1 MSSLTFLEAV
11 AQACLSHYDDM
22 SQYCFLFPNKR
33 STSFFLKSMAENL
46 GDRVLL
52 APDVM
57 DVAEFM
63 STISGRRPAT
73 RLDSL
78 FRLYNIYV
86 DLISAKPSAT
96 EALAADFDHFAPWG
110 EILVNDFSE
119 IDQFDVSAA
128 DLFRNVKDF
137 REIEANYLTEEQ
149 KEVIERYFGYYPQV
163 DDVEAFWRHTRQGE
177 ESEVKRRFIELWELL
192 PALYTGLKQDLEK
205 DSLSLQGTIF
215 REARERVEKE
225 GFDALPWKHIV
236 VVGFN
241 MLSTTEA
248 RIFDLL
254 KGMTDEQGMS
264 VADFFWDAT
273 GPILSAESNVS
284 NPATISLQRNMQH
297 FPMPEWGREF
307 VEQSNVSE
315 MPKSMTIAASPS
327 NVAQTKI
334 AALTIREW
342 MDKVD
347 RQVIDAANVAVVVPD
362 ESLLMPLL
370 YSLPDELESVNLTMG
385 YSMRYTSIASFI
397 YHLRRLHSR
406 RRKLKGGTF
415 GYYFDDFSVL
425 ITHPLVQSVI
435 GSDAANMINSDIA
448 ERHLRFVSVED
459 VRMPEDG
466 KGVKDPEAIKKRNE
480 QLDTLFRPLPE
491 KASFDD
497 VVDYINRVLTLIYD
511 SLGMSNAALA
521 VVNANIE
528 QLQIERYRMALNRL
542 SQCVHQYKVNI
553 LPDNVFYMID
563 RLIAGE
569 KINFEGEPL
578 KGLQIMGLLETRAL
592 DFKHLI
598 ILSMNDKVMPRA
610 SSRRTFIPETL
621 RRGYGLPLSSR
632 AEELYAYYFY
642 RLISRA
648 EDVTLIYDARVGD
661 GMRSGGKSRFLL
673 QLDLLYAQ
681 GYAMHRNYVFNTS
694 HRASNSDEVVKNVN
708 VMKRLEQFKKKGSG
722 ANLSASALMDYCACP
737 VKFYYKDVV
746 KLSDETPV
754 SSDIDA
760 ITQGNIVHR
769 TILNLYIPEGKQN
782 KYLKSSERVVLEKE
796 DFESILN
803 DPNRISDEVRQSV
816 NIEHFHLKGED
827 VDRPLTGKTQMVADR
842 LALHVRDVVRYDMEN
857 SPVELVGCE
866 IKGIT
871 RWKVDLPEDETR
883 YVDEVNIRYALDRVD
898 IIDGVLRVVD
908 YKTGSANVNAEN
920 GLVDV
925 FNGSNDSKYLLQL
938 LVYAHLL
945 EGLMHEKGE
954 SIAGRNIAMKLYDV
968 HKIATDGPNTPT
980 IGKMVINGFRE
991 ESVVVNTEEE
1001 SGDPDSVPL
1010 YEGFR
1015 QQLNQI
1021 INEIFNPDIPFTARP
1036 DAENACRY
1044 CHLSYLCGRE

>member
-1 MSSLTFLEAV
+1 MASLTFLEAV

-78 FRLYNIYV
+78 FRLYKIYA
-86 DLISAKPSAT
+86 DLISADSSAGKSLT
-96 EALAADFDHFAPWG
+96 ADFDHFAPWG
-110 EILVNDFSE
+110 EILVHDFSE

-128 DLFRNVKDF
+128 DLFRNVRDF
-137 REIEANYLTEEQ
+137 RDIEANYLTDEQ

-163 DDVEAFWRHTRQGE
+163 NDVKSFWLHTRQGE

-192 PALYTGLKQDLEK
+192 PELYTGLKEDLEK
-205 DSLSLQGTIF
+205 DSLALQGTIF
-215 REARERVEKE
+215 REAQERIEAE
-225 GFDALPWKHIV
+225 GMTALPWKHVV

-248 RIFDLL
+248 RIFELL
-254 KGMTDEQGMS
+254 KGMTDEEGMPM
-264 VADFFWDAT
+264 ADFFWDAT
-273 GPILSAESNVS
+273 GPILSPNSEVS
-284 NPATISLQRNMQH
+284 NPATISLQRNIRH
-297 FPMPEWGREF
+297 FPMPKWGREF
-307 VEQSNVSE
+307 IEQSGVSE
-315 MPKSMTIAASPS
+315 MPESMTIAASPS

-347 RQVIDAANVAVVVPD
+347 HQVINAANVAVVVPD

-370 YSLPDELESVNLTMG
+370 YSLPEELESVNLTMG
-385 YSMRYTSIASFI
+385 YSMRYTSVASFI
-397 YHLRRLHSR
+397 YHLRRLHAR
-406 RRKLKGGTF
+406 RRKLKGGRL
-415 GYYFDDFSVL
+415 GYYFDDLSVL

-435 GSDAANMINSDIA
+435 GSDAANRINSNIA
-448 ERHLRFVSVED
+448 ERHLRFVTNDEI
-459 VRMPEDG
+459 REY
-466 KGVKDPEAIKKRNE
+466 NE
-480 QLDTLFRPLPE
+480 QFSTLFRPLPE
-491 KASFDD
+491 IASVDE
-497 VVDYINRVLTLIYD
+497 VADYIDDALTLIYD
-511 SLGMSNAALA
+511 SLGRSNADLA

-528 QLQIERYRMALNRL
+528 RLQIERYRMALNRL
-542 SQCVHQYKVNI
+542 RQCVHQYQVPI
-553 LPDNVFYMID
+553 HPDNVFYMID
-563 RLIAGE
+563 RLLAGE

-673 QLDLLYAQ
+673 QLDLLYAR
-681 GYAMHRNYVFNTS
+681 GHSLHKNYVFNTS
-694 HRASNSDEVVKNVN
+694 HRTLNSDDVVKNEN
-708 VMKRLEQFKKKGSG
+708 VMKRLERFKEKGSG
-722 ANLSASALMDYCACP
+722 ANLSASALMDYCSCP
-737 VKFYYKDVV
+737 MKFYYKDVV
-746 KLSDETPV
+746 GLSDETPV
-754 SSDIDA
+754 SSEIDS

-769 TILNLYIPEGKQN
+769 TMLNLYIPEEKRN
-782 KYLKSSERVVLEKE
+782 KYLKSTERVVLEKR
-796 DFESILN
+796 DFESMLN
-803 DPNRISDEVRQSV
+803 DPRMISDELRRSV
-816 NIEHFHLKGED
+816 NIEHFRLSGED
-827 VDRPLTGKTQMVADR
+827 IDRPLSGKTKMVADR
-842 LALHVRDVVRYDMEN
+842 LCRQVQEVVRYDMAH

-871 RWKVDLPEDETR
+871 RWKVEVPEGEES
-883 YVDEVNIRYALDRVD
+883 YVDEVNLRYALDRVD
-898 IIDGVLRVVD
+898 IVDGVIRVVD
-908 YKTGSANVNAEN
+908 YKTGNADVEAGR

-925 FNGSNDSKYLLQL
+925 FNGSGKSKYLLQL
-938 LVYAHLL
+938 LIYAHLL
-945 EGLMHEKGE
+945 EGLMQKNGE
-954 SIAGRNIAMKLYDV
+954 SVVDRDISMKIYDV
-968 HKIATDGPNTPT
+968 HTIAADGPITPT
-980 IGKMVINGFRE
+980 IGNKKITGFRE
-991 ESVVVNTEEE
+991 KSVAVNTKDE
-1001 SGDPDSVPL
+1001 SGDPGSESL
-1010 YEGFR
+1010 YDGFR
-1015 QQLNQI
+1015 QRLNMI
-1021 INEIFNPDIPFTARP
+1021 INEIFNPDIPFKARP
-1036 DAENACRY
+1036 DEENACRY
-1044 CHLSYLCGRE
+1044 CHLSDLCGRE

>member
-1 MSSLTFLEAV
+1 MASLTFLEAV

-78 FRLYNIYV
+78 FRLYKIYA
-86 DLISAKPSAT
+86 DLISTDSSAGKSLT
-96 EALAADFDHFAPWG
+96 ADFDHFAPWG
-110 EILVNDFSE
+110 EILVHDFSE
-119 IDQFDVSAA
+119 IDQFNVSAA
-128 DLFRNVKDF
+128 DLFRNVRDF
-137 REIEANYLTEEQ
+137 RDIEANYLTDEQ

-163 DDVEAFWRHTRQGE
+163 DDVKSFWRHTRQGE

-192 PALYTGLKQDLEK
+192 PELYTGLKEDLEK
-205 DSLSLQGTIF
+205 DSLALQGTIF
-215 REARERVEKE
+215 REAQERIEAE
-225 GFDALPWKHIV
+225 GITALPWKHVV

-248 RIFDLL
+248 RIFELL
-254 KGMTDEQGMS
+254 KGMTDEEGMPM
-264 VADFFWDAT
+264 AEFFWDAT
-273 GPILSAESNVS
+273 GPILSPDSEVS
-284 NPATISLQRNMQH
+284 NPATISLQRNIGH

-307 VEQSNVSE
+307 IEQSGVSE
-315 MPKSMTIAASPS
+315 MPESMTIAASPS

-347 RQVIDAANVAVVVPD
+347 HQVIDAANVAVVVPD

-370 YSLPDELESVNLTMG
+370 YSLPEELESVNLTMG
-385 YSMRYTSIASFI
+385 YSMRYTSVASFI
-397 YHLRRLHSR
+397 YHLRRLHAR
-406 RRKLKGGTF
+406 RRKLKGGRF
-415 GYYFDDFSVL
+415 GYYFDDLSVL

-435 GSDAANMINSDIA
+435 GSDAANRINSNIA
-448 ERHLRFVSVED
+448 ERHLRFVTNDEIRGYD
-459 VRMPEDG
+459 
-466 KGVKDPEAIKKRNE
+466 E
-480 QLDTLFRPLPE
+480 QLSTLFGPLPE
-491 KASFDD
+491 MAS
-497 VVDYINRVLTLIYD
+497 VDEVAGYIDNALTLIYD
-511 SLGMSNAALA
+511 SLGRSNADLA

-528 QLQIERYRMALNRL
+528 RLQIERYRMALNRL
-542 SQCVHQYKVNI
+542 RQCVHQYQVPI
-553 LPDNVFYMID
+553 HPDNVFYMID
-563 RLIAGE
+563 RLLAGE

-673 QLDLLYAQ
+673 QLDLLYAR
-681 GYAMHRNYVFNTS
+681 GHSLHKNYVFNTS
-694 HRASNSDEVVKNVN
+694 HRNLNSDDVVKNEN
-708 VMKRLEQFKKKGSG
+708 VMKCLERFKEKGSG

-737 VKFYYKDVV
+737 MKFYYKDVV
-746 KLSDETPV
+746 GLSDETPV
-754 SSDIDA
+754 SSEIDS

-769 TILNLYIPEGKQN
+769 TMLNLYIPEEKRN
-782 KYLKSSERVVLEKE
+782 KYLKSTERVVLTES
-796 DFESILN
+796 DFESMLN
-803 DPNRISDEVRQSV
+803 DPRMISDELRRSV
-816 NIEHFHLKGED
+816 NIEHFRLSGVD
-827 VDRPLTGKTQMVADR
+827 IDRPLSGKTKMVADR
-842 LALHVRDVVRYDMEN
+842 LCRQVQEVVRYDMAH

-871 RWKVDLPEDETR
+871 RWKVEVPEGEES
-883 YVDEVNIRYALDRVD
+883 YVDEVNLRYALDRVD
-898 IIDGVLRVVD
+898 IVDGVIRVVD
-908 YKTGSANVNAEN
+908 YKTGNADVEAGR

-925 FNGSNDSKYLLQL
+925 FNGSGKSKYLLQL
-938 LVYAHLL
+938 LIYAHLL
-945 EGLMHEKGE
+945 EGLMQKNGE
-954 SIAGRNIAMKLYDV
+954 SVVDRDISMKIYDV
-968 HKIATDGPNTPT
+968 HTIAADGPITPT
-980 IGKMVINGFRE
+980 IGNKKITGFRE
-991 ESVVVNTEEE
+991 KSVAVNTKDE
-1001 SGDPDSVPL
+1001 SGDPGSESL
-1010 YEGFR
+1010 YDGFR
-1015 QQLNQI
+1015 QRLNMI
-1021 INEIFNPDIPFTARP
+1021 INEIFNPDIPFKARP
-1036 DAENACRY
+1036 DEENACRY
-1044 CHLSYLCGRE
+1044 CHLSDLCGRE

>member
-1 MSSLTFLEAV
+1 MASLTFLEAV

-78 FRLYNIYV
+78 FRLYKIYA
-86 DLISAKPSAT
+86 DLISADSSAGKSLT
-96 EALAADFDHFAPWG
+96 ADFDHFAPWG
-110 EILVNDFSE
+110 EILVHDFSE

-128 DLFRNVKDF
+128 DLFRNVRDF
-137 REIEANYLTEEQ
+137 RDIEANYLTDEQ

-163 DDVEAFWRHTRQGE
+163 DDVKSFWRHTRQGE

-192 PALYTGLKQDLEK
+192 PELYTGLKKDLEK
-205 DSLSLQGTIF
+205 DSLALQGTIF
-215 REARERVEKE
+215 REAQERIEAE
-225 GFDALPWKHIV
+225 GMTALPWKHVV

-248 RIFDLL
+248 RIFELL
-254 KGMTDEQGMS
+254 KGMTDEEGMPM
-264 VADFFWDAT
+264 ADFFWDAT
-273 GPILSAESNVS
+273 GPILSPNSEVS
-284 NPATISLQRNMQH
+284 NPATISLQRNMVH

-307 VEQSNVSE
+307 IEQSGVSK

-347 RQVIDAANVAVVVPD
+347 HQVIDAANVAVVVPD

-370 YSLPDELESVNLTMG
+370 YSLPEELESVNLTMG
-385 YSMRYTSIASFI
+385 YSMRYTSVASFI
-397 YHLRRLHSR
+397 YHLRRLHAR
-406 RRKLKGGTF
+406 RRKLKGGRF
-415 GYYFDDFSVL
+415 GYYFDDLSVL

-435 GSDAANMINSDIA
+435 GSDAANWINSNIA
-448 ERHLRFVSVED
+448 ERHLRFVTNDEIREYND
-459 VRMPEDG
+459 
-466 KGVKDPEAIKKRNE
+466 
-480 QLDTLFRPLPE
+480 QFTTLFRPLPE
-491 KASFDD
+491 MASVDEVAGYIDD
-497 VVDYINRVLTLIYD
+497 ALTLIYD
-511 SLGMSNAALA
+511 SLGRSNADLA

-528 QLQIERYRMALNRL
+528 RLQIERYRMALNRL
-542 SQCVHQYKVNI
+542 RQCVHQYQVPI
-553 LPDNVFYMID
+553 HPDNVFYMID
-563 RLIAGE
+563 RLLAGE

-673 QLDLLYAQ
+673 QLDLLYAR
-681 GYAMHRNYVFNTS
+681 GHSLHKNYVFNTS
-694 HRASNSDEVVKNVN
+694 HRTLNSDDVVKNEN
-708 VMKRLEQFKKKGSG
+708 VMKRLERFKEKGSG
-722 ANLSASALMDYCACP
+722 ANLSASALMDYCSCP
-737 VKFYYKDVV
+737 MKFYYKDVV
-746 KLSDETPV
+746 GLSDETPV
-754 SSDIDA
+754 SSEIDS

-769 TILNLYIPEGKQN
+769 TMLNLYIPEEKRN
-782 KYLKSSERVVLEKE
+782 KYLKSTERVVLEKR
-796 DFESILN
+796 DFESMLN
-803 DPNRISDEVRQSV
+803 DPNMISDELRRSV
-816 NIEHFHLKGED
+816 NIEHFRLSGKD
-827 VDRPLTGKTQMVADR
+827 INRPLSGKTKMVADR
-842 LALHVRDVVRYDMEN
+842 LCRQVQEVVRYDMAH

-871 RWKVDLPEDETR
+871 RWKVEVPNGEKS
-883 YVDEVNIRYALDRVD
+883 YVDEVNLRYALDRVD
-898 IIDGVLRVVD
+898 IVDGVIRVVD
-908 YKTGSANVNAEN
+908 YKTGNADVEAGR

-925 FNGSNDSKYLLQL
+925 FNGSGKSKYLLQL
-938 LVYAHLL
+938 LIYAHLL
-945 EGLMHEKGE
+945 EGLMQKNGE
-954 SIAGRNIAMKLYDV
+954 SVVDRDISMKIYDV
-968 HKIATDGPNTPT
+968 HTIAADGPITPT
-980 IGKMVINGFRE
+980 IGNKKITGFRE
-991 ESVVVNTEEE
+991 KSVAVNTKDE
-1001 SGDPDSVPL
+1001 SGDPGSESL
-1010 YEGFR
+1010 YDGFR
-1015 QQLNQI
+1015 QRLNMI
-1021 INEIFNPDIPFTARP
+1021 INEIFNPDIPFKARP
-1036 DAENACRY
+1036 DEENACRY
-1044 CHLSYLCGRE
+1044 CHLRDLCGRE

>member
-1 MSSLTFLEAV
+1 MASLTFLEAV

-78 FRLYNIYV
+78 FRLYKIYA
-86 DLISAKPSAT
+86 DLISADSSAGKSLT
-96 EALAADFDHFAPWG
+96 ADFDHFAPWG
-110 EILVNDFSE
+110 EILVHDFSE
-119 IDQFDVSAA
+119 IDQFNVSAA
-128 DLFRNVKDF
+128 DLFSNVRDF
-137 REIEANYLTEEQ
+137 RDIEANYLNDEQ

-163 DDVEAFWRHTRQGE
+163 DDVKSFWRHTRQGE

-192 PALYTGLKQDLEK
+192 PELYTGLKKDLEK
-205 DSLSLQGTIF
+205 DSLALQGTIF
-215 REARERVEKE
+215 REAQERIEAE
-225 GFDALPWKHIV
+225 GMTALPWKHVV

-254 KGMTDEQGMS
+254 KGMTDEEGMPM
-264 VADFFWDAT
+264 ADFFWDAT
-273 GPILSAESNVS
+273 GPILSPDSEVS
-284 NPATISLQRNMQH
+284 NPATISLQRNIGH
-297 FPMPEWGREF
+297 FPMPKWGREF
-307 VEQSNVSE
+307 IEQSGVSK
-315 MPKSMTIAASPS
+315 MPESMTIAASPS

-347 RQVIDAANVAVVVPD
+347 HQVIDAANVAVVVPD

-370 YSLPDELESVNLTMG
+370 YSLPEELESVNLTMG
-385 YSMRYTSIASFI
+385 YSMRYTSVASFI
-397 YHLRRLHSR
+397 YHLRRLHAR
-406 RRKLKGGTF
+406 RRKLKGGRF
-415 GYYFDDFSVL
+415 GYYFDDLSVL

-435 GSDAANMINSDIA
+435 GSDAANRINSNIA
-448 ERHLRFVSVED
+448 ERHLRFVTNDEI
-459 VRMPEDG
+459 REY
-466 KGVKDPEAIKKRNE
+466 NE
-480 QLDTLFRPLPE
+480 QFSTLFRPLPE
-491 KASFDD
+491 MASVDE
-497 VVDYINRVLTLIYD
+497 VVDYIDDALTLIYD
-511 SLGMSNAALA
+511 SLGRSNADLA

-528 QLQIERYRMALNRL
+528 RLQIERYRMALNRL
-542 SQCVHQYKVNI
+542 RQCVHQYQVPI
-553 LPDNVFYMID
+553 HPDNVFYMID
-563 RLIAGE
+563 RLLAGE

-673 QLDLLYAQ
+673 QLDLLYAR
-681 GYAMHRNYVFNTS
+681 GISLHKNYVFNTS
-694 HRASNSDEVVKNVN
+694 HRTLNSDDVVKNEN
-708 VMKRLEQFKKKGSG
+708 VMKRLERFKEKGSG

-737 VKFYYKDVV
+737 MKFYYKDVV
-746 KLSDETPV
+746 GLSDETPV
-754 SSDIDA
+754 SSEIDS

-769 TILNLYIPEGKQN
+769 TMLNLYIPEEKRN
-782 KYLKSSERVVLEKE
+782 KYLKSTERVVLEKR
-796 DFESILN
+796 DFESMLN
-803 DPNRISDEVRQSV
+803 DPRMISDELRRSV
-816 NIEHFHLKGED
+816 NIEHFRLSGKD
-827 VDRPLTGKTQMVADR
+827 INRPLSGKTKMVADR
-842 LALHVRDVVRYDMEN
+842 LCRQVQEVVRYDMAH
-857 SPVELVGCE
+857 SPVVLVGCE

-871 RWKVDLPEDETR
+871 RWKVEVPEGEES
-883 YVDEVNIRYALDRVD
+883 YVDDVNLRYALDRVD
-898 IIDGVLRVVD
+898 IVDGVIRVVD
-908 YKTGSANVNAEN
+908 YKTGNADVEAGR

-925 FNGSNDSKYLLQL
+925 FNGSGKSKYLLQL
-938 LVYAHLL
+938 LIYAHLL
-945 EGLMHEKGE
+945 EGLMQKNGE
-954 SIAGRNIAMKLYDV
+954 SVVDRDISMKIYDV
-968 HKIATDGPNTPT
+968 HTIAADGPITPT
-980 IGKMVINGFRE
+980 IGNKKITGFRE
-991 ESVVVNTEEE
+991 KSVAVNTKDE
-1001 SGDPDSVPL
+1001 SGDPGSESL
-1010 YEGFR
+1010 YDGFR
-1015 QQLNQI
+1015 QRLNMI
-1021 INEIFNPDIPFTARP
+1021 INEIFNPDIPFKARP
-1036 DAENACRY
+1036 DEENACRY
-1044 CHLSYLCGRE
+1044 CHLSDLCGRE

>member
-1 MSSLTFLEAV
+1 MASLTFLEAV

-78 FRLYNIYV
+78 FRLYKIYA
-86 DLISAKPSAT
+86 DLISTDSSAGKSLT
-96 EALAADFDHFAPWG
+96 ADFDHFAPWG
-110 EILVNDFSE
+110 EILVHDFSE

-128 DLFRNVKDF
+128 DLFRNVRDF
-137 REIEANYLTEEQ
+137 RDIEANYLTDEQ

-163 DDVEAFWRHTRQGE
+163 DDVKSFWRHTRQGE

-192 PALYTGLKQDLEK
+192 PELYTGLKEDLEK
-205 DSLSLQGTIF
+205 DSLALQGTIF
-215 REARERVEKE
+215 REAQERIEAE
-225 GFDALPWKHIV
+225 GMTALPWKHVV

-248 RIFDLL
+248 RIFELL
-254 KGMTDEQGMS
+254 KGMTDEEGMPM
-264 VADFFWDAT
+264 ADFFWDAT
-273 GPILSAESNVS
+273 GPILSPDSEVS
-284 NPATISLQRNMQH
+284 NPATISLQRNIRH

-307 VEQSNVSE
+307 IEQSGVSE
-315 MPKSMTIAASPS
+315 MPESMTIAASPS

-347 RQVIDAANVAVVVPD
+347 HQVIDAANVAVVVPD

-370 YSLPDELESVNLTMG
+370 YSLPEELESVNLTMG
-385 YSMRYTSIASFI
+385 YSMRYTSVASFI
-397 YHLRRLHSR
+397 YHLRRLHAR
-406 RRKLKGGTF
+406 RRKLKGGRF
-415 GYYFDDFSVL
+415 GYYFDDLSVL

-435 GSDAANMINSDIA
+435 GSDAANRINSNIA
-448 ERHLRFVSVED
+448 ERHLRFVTNDEI
-459 VRMPEDG
+459 REY
-466 KGVKDPEAIKKRNE
+466 NE
-480 QLDTLFRPLPE
+480 QLSTLFGPLPE
-491 KASFDD
+491 MAS
-497 VVDYINRVLTLIYD
+497 VDEVAGYIDNALTLIYD
-511 SLGMSNAALA
+511 SLGRSNADLA

-528 QLQIERYRMALNRL
+528 RLQIERYRMALNRL
-542 SQCVHQYKVNI
+542 RQCVHQYQVPI
-553 LPDNVFYMID
+553 HPDNVFYMID
-563 RLIAGE
+563 RLLAGE

-673 QLDLLYAQ
+673 QLDLLYAR
-681 GYAMHRNYVFNTS
+681 GHSLHKNYVFNTS
-694 HRASNSDEVVKNVN
+694 HRNLNSDDVVKNEN
-708 VMKRLEQFKKKGSG
+708 VMKRLERFKEKGSG
-722 ANLSASALMDYCACP
+722 ANLSASALMDYCSCP
-737 VKFYYKDVV
+737 MKFYYKDVV
-746 KLSDETPV
+746 GLSDETPV
-754 SSDIDA
+754 SSEIDS

-769 TILNLYIPEGKQN
+769 TMLNLYIPEEKRN
-782 KYLKSSERVVLEKE
+782 KYLKSTERVVLKE
-796 DFESILN
+796 SDFESMLN
-803 DPNRISDEVRQSV
+803 DPNMISDELRRSV
-816 NIEHFHLKGED
+816 NIEHFRLSGKD
-827 VDRPLTGKTQMVADR
+827 INRPLSGKTKMVADR
-842 LALHVRDVVRYDMEN
+842 LCRQVQEVVRYDMAH

-871 RWKVDLPEDETR
+871 RWKVEVPEGEES
-883 YVDEVNIRYALDRVD
+883 YVDEVNLRYALDRVD
-898 IIDGVLRVVD
+898 IVDGVIRVVD
-908 YKTGSANVNAEN
+908 YKTGNADVEAGR

-925 FNGSNDSKYLLQL
+925 FNGSGKSKYLLQL
-938 LVYAHLL
+938 LIYAHLL
-945 EGLMHEKGE
+945 EGLMQKNGE
-954 SIAGRNIAMKLYDV
+954 SVVDRDISMKIYDV
-968 HKIATDGPNTPT
+968 HTIAADGPITPT
-980 IGKMVINGFRE
+980 IGNKKITGFRE
-991 ESVVVNTEEE
+991 KSVAVNTKDE
-1001 SGDPDSVPL
+1001 SGDPGSESL
-1010 YEGFR
+1010 YDGFR
-1015 QQLNQI
+1015 QRLNMI
-1021 INEIFNPDIPFTARP
+1021 INEIFNPDIPFKARP
-1036 DAENACRY
+1036 DEENACRY
-1044 CHLSYLCGRE
+1044 CHLSDLCGRE

>member
-1 MSSLTFLEAV
+1 MASLTFLEAV

-78 FRLYNIYV
+78 FRLYKIYA
-86 DLISAKPSAT
+86 DLISTDSSAGKSLT
-96 EALAADFDHFAPWG
+96 ADFDHFAPWG
-110 EILVNDFSE
+110 EILVHDFSE

-128 DLFRNVKDF
+128 DLFRNVRDF
-137 REIEANYLTEEQ
+137 RDIEANYLTDEQ

-163 DDVEAFWRHTRQGE
+163 DDVKSFWRHTRQGE

-192 PALYTGLKQDLEK
+192 PELYTGLKKDLEK
-205 DSLSLQGTIF
+205 DSLALQGTIF
-215 REARERVEKE
+215 REAQERIEAE
-225 GFDALPWKHIV
+225 GITALPWKHVV

-254 KGMTDEQGMS
+254 KGMTDEEGMPM
-264 VADFFWDAT
+264 ADFFWDAT
-273 GPILSAESNVS
+273 GPILSPNSEVS
-284 NPATISLQRNMQH
+284 NPATISLQRNIRH
-297 FPMPEWGREF
+297 FPMPKWGREF
-307 VEQSNVSE
+307 IEQSGVSE
-315 MPKSMTIAASPS
+315 MPESMTIAASPS

-347 RQVIDAANVAVVVPD
+347 HQVIDAANVAVVVPD

-370 YSLPDELESVNLTMG
+370 YSLPEELESVNLTMG
-385 YSMRYTSIASFI
+385 YSMRYTSVASFI
-397 YHLRRLHSR
+397 YHLRRLHAR
-406 RRKLKGGTF
+406 RRKLKGGRL
-415 GYYFDDFSVL
+415 GYYFDDLSVL

-435 GSDAANMINSDIA
+435 GSDAANRINSNIA
-448 ERHLRFVSVED
+448 ERHLRFVTNDEI
-459 VRMPEDG
+459 REY
-466 KGVKDPEAIKKRNE
+466 NE
-480 QLDTLFRPLPE
+480 QFSTLFRPLPE
-491 KASFDD
+491 MASVDEVVGYIDD
-497 VVDYINRVLTLIYD
+497 ALTLIYD
-511 SLGMSNAALA
+511 SLGRSNADLA

-528 QLQIERYRMALNRL
+528 RLQIERYRMALNRL
-542 SQCVHQYKVNI
+542 RQCVHQYQVPI
-553 LPDNVFYMID
+553 HPDNVFYMID
-563 RLIAGE
+563 RLLAGE

-673 QLDLLYAQ
+673 QLDLLYAR
-681 GYAMHRNYVFNTS
+681 GHSLHKNYVFNTS
-694 HRASNSDEVVKNVN
+694 HRTLNSDDVVKNEN
-708 VMKRLEQFKKKGSG
+708 VMKRLERFKEKGSG

-737 VKFYYKDVV
+737 MKFYYKDVV
-746 KLSDETPV
+746 GLSDETPV
-754 SSDIDA
+754 SSEIDS

-769 TILNLYIPEGKQN
+769 TMLNLYIPEEKRN
-782 KYLKSSERVVLEKE
+782 KYLKSTERVVLEE
-796 DFESILN
+796 RDFKRMLN
-803 DPNRISDEVRQSV
+803 DPNMISDELRRSV
-816 NIEHFHLKGED
+816 NIEHFRLSGKD
-827 VDRPLTGKTQMVADR
+827 INRPLSGKTKMVADR
-842 LALHVRDVVRYDMEN
+842 LCRQVQEVVRYDMAH
-857 SPVELVGCE
+857 SPVVLVGCE

-871 RWKVDLPEDETR
+871 RWKVEVPEGEES
-883 YVDEVNIRYALDRVD
+883 YVDEVNLRYALDRVD
-898 IIDGVLRVVD
+898 IVDGVIRVVD
-908 YKTGSANVNAEN
+908 YKTGNADVEAGR

-925 FNGSNDSKYLLQL
+925 FNGSGKSKYLLQL
-938 LVYAHLL
+938 LIYAHLL
-945 EGLMHEKGE
+945 EGLMQKNGE
-954 SIAGRNIAMKLYDV
+954 SVVDRDISMKIYDV
-968 HKIATDGPNTPT
+968 HTIAADGPITPT
-980 IGKMVINGFRE
+980 IGNKKITGFRE
-991 ESVVVNTEEE
+991 KSVAVNTKDE
-1001 SGDPDSVPL
+1001 SGDPGSESL
-1010 YEGFR
+1010 YDGFR
-1015 QQLNQI
+1015 QRLNMI

-1036 DAENACRY
+1036 DEENACRY
-1044 CHLSYLCGRE
+1044 CHLSDLCGRE

>member
-1 MSSLTFLEAV
+1 MASLTFLEAV

-78 FRLYNIYV
+78 FRLYKIYA
-86 DLISAKPSAT
+86 DLISADSSAGKSLT
-96 EALAADFDHFAPWG
+96 ADFDHFAPWG
-110 EILVNDFSE
+110 EILVHDFSE

-128 DLFRNVKDF
+128 DLFSNVRDF
-137 REIEANYLTEEQ
+137 RDIEANYLTDEQ

-163 DDVEAFWRHTRQGE
+163 DDVKSFWRHTRQGE

-192 PALYTGLKQDLEK
+192 PELYTGLKKDLEK
-205 DSLSLQGTIF
+205 DSLALQGTIF
-215 REARERVEKE
+215 REAQERIEAE
-225 GFDALPWKHIV
+225 GMTALPWKHVV

-248 RIFDLL
+248 RIFELL
-254 KGMTDEQGMS
+254 KGMTDEEGMPM
-264 VADFFWDAT
+264 ADFFWDAT
-273 GPILSAESNVS
+273 GPILSPDSEVS
-284 NPATISLQRNMQH
+284 NPATISLQRNIRH
-297 FPMPEWGREF
+297 FPMPKWGREF
-307 VEQSNVSE
+307 IEQSGVSE
-315 MPKSMTIAASPS
+315 MPELMTIAASPS

-347 RQVIDAANVAVVVPD
+347 HQVIDAANVAVVVPD

-370 YSLPDELESVNLTMG
+370 YSLPEELESVNLTMG
-385 YSMRYTSIASFI
+385 YSMRYTSVASFI
-397 YHLRRLHSR
+397 YHLRRLHAR
-406 RRKLKGGTF
+406 RRKLKGGRL
-415 GYYFDDFSVL
+415 GYYFDDLSVL

-435 GSDAANMINSDIA
+435 GSDAANRINSNIA
-448 ERHLRFVSVED
+448 ERHLRFVTNDEILEYD
-459 VRMPEDG
+459 
-466 KGVKDPEAIKKRNE
+466 E
-480 QLDTLFRPLPE
+480 QLTTLFGPLPE
-491 KASFDD
+491 MASVDE
-497 VVDYINRVLTLIYD
+497 VADYIDNALTLIYD
-511 SLGMSNAALA
+511 SLGRSNAGLA

-528 QLQIERYRMALNRL
+528 RLQIERYRMALNRL
-542 SQCVHQYKVNI
+542 RQCVHQYQVPI
-553 LPDNVFYMID
+553 HPDNVFYMID
-563 RLIAGE
+563 RLLAGE

-673 QLDLLYAQ
+673 QLDLLYAR
-681 GYAMHRNYVFNTS
+681 GISLHKNYVFNTS
-694 HRASNSDEVVKNVN
+694 HRNLNSDDVVKNEN
-708 VMKRLEQFKKKGSG
+708 VMKRLERFKEKGSG
-722 ANLSASALMDYCACP
+722 ANLSASALMDYCSCP
-737 VKFYYKDVV
+737 MKFYYKDVV
-746 KLSDETPV
+746 GLSDETPV
-754 SSDIDA
+754 SSEIDS

-769 TILNLYIPEGKQN
+769 TMLNLYIPEEKRN
-782 KYLKSSERVVLEKE
+782 KYLKSTERVVLEKR
-796 DFESILN
+796 DFESMLN
-803 DPNRISDEVRQSV
+803 DPRVISDELRRSV
-816 NIEHFHLKGED
+816 NIEHFRLSGKD
-827 VDRPLTGKTQMVADR
+827 INRPLSGKTKMVADR
-842 LALHVRDVVRYDMEN
+842 LCRQVQEVVRYDMVH

-871 RWKVDLPEDETR
+871 RWKVEVPEGEES
-883 YVDEVNIRYALDRVD
+883 YVDEVNLRYALDRVD
-898 IIDGVLRVVD
+898 IVDGVIRVVD
-908 YKTGSANVNAEN
+908 YKTGNADVEAGR

-925 FNGSNDSKYLLQL
+925 FNGSGKSKYLLQL
-938 LVYAHLL
+938 LIYAHLL
-945 EGLMHEKGE
+945 EGLMQKNGE
-954 SIAGRNIAMKLYDV
+954 SVVDRDISMKIYDV
-968 HKIATDGPNTPT
+968 HTIAADGPITPT
-980 IGKMVINGFRE
+980 IGNKKITGFRE
-991 ESVVVNTEEE
+991 KSVAVNTKDE
-1001 SGDPDSVPL
+1001 SGDPGSESL
-1010 YEGFR
+1010 YDGFR
-1015 QQLNQI
+1015 QRLNMI
-1021 INEIFNPDIPFTARP
+1021 INEIFNPDIPFKARP
-1036 DAENACRY
+1036 DEENACRY
-1044 CHLSYLCGRE
+1044 CHLSDLCGRE

>member
-1 MSSLTFLEAV
+1 MASLTFLEAV

-78 FRLYNIYV
+78 FRLYKIYA
-86 DLISAKPSAT
+86 DLISTDSSAGKSLT
-96 EALAADFDHFAPWG
+96 ADFDHFAPWG
-110 EILVNDFSE
+110 EILVHDFSE

-128 DLFRNVKDF
+128 DLFRNVRDF
-137 REIEANYLTEEQ
+137 RDIEANYLTDEQ

-163 DDVEAFWRHTRQGE
+163 DDVKSFWRHTRQGE

-192 PALYTGLKQDLEK
+192 PELYTGLKEDLEK
-205 DSLSLQGTIF
+205 DSLALQGTIF
-215 REARERVEKE
+215 REAQERIEAE
-225 GFDALPWKHIV
+225 GMTALPWKHVV

-248 RIFDLL
+248 RIFELL
-254 KGMTDEQGMS
+254 KGMTDEEGMPM
-264 VADFFWDAT
+264 ADFFWDAT
-273 GPILSAESNVS
+273 GPILSPDSEVS
-284 NPATISLQRNMQH
+284 NPATISLQRNIGH
-297 FPMPEWGREF
+297 FPMPKWGREF
-307 VEQSNVSE
+307 IEQSGVSE
-315 MPKSMTIAASPS
+315 MPESMTIAASPS

-347 RQVIDAANVAVVVPD
+347 HQVIDAANVAVVVPD

-370 YSLPDELESVNLTMG
+370 YSLPEELESVNLTMG
-385 YSMRYTSIASFI
+385 YSMRYTSVASFI
-397 YHLRRLHSR
+397 FHLRRLHAR
-406 RRKLKGGTF
+406 RRKLKGGRF
-415 GYYFDDFSVL
+415 GYYFDDLSVL

-435 GSDAANMINSDIA
+435 GSDAANRINSDIA
-448 ERHLRFVSVED
+448 ERHLRFVTNDEI
-459 VRMPEDG
+459 REY
-466 KGVKDPEAIKKRNE
+466 NE
-480 QLDTLFRPLPE
+480 QLSTLFGPLPE
-491 KASFDD
+491 MAS
-497 VVDYINRVLTLIYD
+497 VDEVAGYIDNALTLIYD
-511 SLGMSNAALA
+511 SLGRSNADLA

-528 QLQIERYRMALNRL
+528 RLQIERYRMALNRL
-542 SQCVHQYKVNI
+542 RQCVHQYQVPI
-553 LPDNVFYMID
+553 HPDNVFYMID
-563 RLIAGE
+563 RLLAGE

-673 QLDLLYAQ
+673 QLDLLYAR
-681 GYAMHRNYVFNTS
+681 GISLHKNYVFNTS
-694 HRASNSDEVVKNVN
+694 HRTLNSDDVVKNEN
-708 VMKRLEQFKKKGSG
+708 VMKRLKRFKEKGSG
-722 ANLSASALMDYCACP
+722 ANLSASALMDYCSCP
-737 VKFYYKDVV
+737 MKFYYKDVV
-746 KLSDETPV
+746 GLSDETPV
-754 SSDIDA
+754 SSEIDS

-769 TILNLYIPEGKQN
+769 TMLNLYIPEEKRN
-782 KYLKSSERVVLEKE
+782 KYLKSTERVVLEKR
-796 DFESILN
+796 DFESMLN
-803 DPNRISDEVRQSV
+803 DPNMISDELRRSV
-816 NIEHFHLKGED
+816 NIEHFRLSGKD
-827 VDRPLTGKTQMVADR
+827 IDRPLSGKTKMVADR
-842 LALHVRDVVRYDMEN
+842 LCRQVQEVVRYDMAH

-871 RWKVDLPEDETR
+871 RWKVEVPEGEKS
-883 YVDEVNIRYALDRVD
+883 YVDEVNLRYALDRVD
-898 IIDGVLRVVD
+898 IVDGVIRVVD
-908 YKTGSANVNAEN
+908 YKTGNADVEAGR

-925 FNGSNDSKYLLQL
+925 FNGSGKSKYLLQL
-938 LVYAHLL
+938 LIYAHLL
-945 EGLMHEKGE
+945 EGLMQKNGE
-954 SIAGRNIAMKLYDV
+954 SVVDRDISMKIYDV
-968 HKIATDGPNTPT
+968 HTIAADGPITPT
-980 IGKMVINGFRE
+980 IGNKKITGFRE
-991 ESVVVNTEEE
+991 KSVAVNTKDE
-1001 SGDPDSVPL
+1001 SGDPGSESL
-1010 YEGFR
+1010 YDGFR
-1015 QQLNQI
+1015 QRLNMI
-1021 INEIFNPDIPFTARP
+1021 INEIFNPDIPFKARP
-1036 DAENACRY
+1036 DEENACRY
-1044 CHLSYLCGRE
+1044 CHLSDLCGRE

>member
-1 MSSLTFLEAV
+1 MASLTFLEAV

-78 FRLYNIYV
+78 FRLYKIYA
-86 DLISAKPSAT
+86 DLISADSSAGKSLT
-96 EALAADFDHFAPWG
+96 ADFDHFAPWG
-110 EILVNDFSE
+110 EILVHDFSE

-128 DLFRNVKDF
+128 DLFRNVLDF
-137 REIEANYLTEEQ
+137 RDIEANYLTDEQ

-163 DDVEAFWRHTRQGE
+163 DDVESFWRHTRQGE

-192 PALYTGLKQDLEK
+192 PELYTGLKKDLEK
-205 DSLSLQGTIF
+205 DSLALQGTIF
-215 REARERVEKE
+215 REAQERIEAE
-225 GFDALPWKHIV
+225 GMTALPWKHVV

-248 RIFDLL
+248 RIFELL
-254 KGMTDEQGMS
+254 KGMTDEEGMPM
-264 VADFFWDAT
+264 ADFFWDAT
-273 GPILSAESNVS
+273 GPILSPDSEVS
-284 NPATISLQRNMQH
+284 NPATISLQRNIRH

-307 VEQSNVSE
+307 IEQSGVSE
-315 MPKSMTIAASPS
+315 MPESMTIAASPS

-347 RQVIDAANVAVVVPD
+347 HQVIDAANVAVVVPD

-370 YSLPDELESVNLTMG
+370 YSLPEELESVNLTMG
-385 YSMRYTSIASFI
+385 YSMRYTSVASFI
-397 YHLRRLHSR
+397 YHLRRLHAR
-406 RRKLKGGTF
+406 RRKLKGGRF
-415 GYYFDDFSVL
+415 GYYFDDLSVL

-435 GSDAANMINSDIA
+435 GSDAANRINSNIA
-448 ERHLRFVSVED
+448 ERHLRFVTNDEI
-459 VRMPEDG
+459 REY
-466 KGVKDPEAIKKRNE
+466 NE
-480 QLDTLFRPLPE
+480 QFTTLFRPLPE
-491 KASFDD
+491 MASVDE
-497 VVDYINRVLTLIYD
+497 VADYIDHALTLIYD
-511 SLGMSNAALA
+511 SLGRSNADLA

-528 QLQIERYRMALNRL
+528 RLQIERYRMALNRL
-542 SQCVHQYKVNI
+542 RQCVHQYQVPI
-553 LPDNVFYMID
+553 HPDNVFYMID
-563 RLIAGE
+563 RLLAGE

-673 QLDLLYAQ
+673 QLDLLYAR
-681 GYAMHRNYVFNTS
+681 GISLHKNYVFNTS
-694 HRASNSDEVVKNVN
+694 HRTLNSDDVVKNEN
-708 VMKRLEQFKKKGSG
+708 VMKRLERFKEKGSG

-737 VKFYYKDVV
+737 MKFYYKDVV
-746 KLSDETPV
+746 GLSDETPV
-754 SSDIDA
+754 SSEIDS

-769 TILNLYIPEGKQN
+769 TMLNLYIPEEKRN
-782 KYLKSSERVVLEKE
+782 KYLKSTERVVLEKS
-796 DFESILN
+796 DFESMLN
-803 DPNRISDEVRQSV
+803 DPNMISDELRRSV
-816 NIEHFHLKGED
+816 NIEHFRLSGED
-827 VDRPLTGKTQMVADR
+827 IDRPLSGKTKMVADR
-842 LALHVRDVVRYDMEN
+842 LCRQVQEVVRYDMAH
-857 SPVELVGCE
+857 SPVVLVGCE

-871 RWKVDLPEDETR
+871 RWKVEVPEGEKS
-883 YVDEVNIRYALDRVD
+883 YVDEVNLRYALDRVD
-898 IIDGVLRVVD
+898 IVDGVIRVVD
-908 YKTGSANVNAEN
+908 YKTGNADVEAGR

-925 FNGSNDSKYLLQL
+925 FNGSGKSKYLLQL
-938 LVYAHLL
+938 LIYAHLL
-945 EGLMHEKGE
+945 EGLMQKNGE
-954 SIAGRNIAMKLYDV
+954 SVVDRDISMKIYDV
-968 HKIATDGPNTPT
+968 HTIAADGPITPT
-980 IGKMVINGFRE
+980 IGNKKITGFRE
-991 ESVVVNTEEE
+991 KSVAVNTKDE
-1001 SGDPDSVPL
+1001 SGDPGSESL
-1010 YEGFR
+1010 YDGFR
-1015 QQLNQI
+1015 QRLNMI
-1021 INEIFNPDIPFTARP
+1021 INEIFNPDIPFKARP
-1036 DAENACRY
+1036 DEENACRY
-1044 CHLSYLCGRE
+1044 CHLSDLCGRE

>member
-11 AQACLSHYDDM
+11 AKACLSHYDDM

-63 STISGRRPAT
+63 STISGRRQAT

-86 DLISAKPSAT
+86 DLISSKASDT

-119 IDQFDVSAA
+119 IDQFDVSAV
-128 DLFRNVKDF
+128 DLFRNVEDY

-163 DDVEAFWRHTRQGE
+163 GDVESFWRHTRQGE

-192 PALYTGLKQDLEK
+192 PALYAGLKQDLEK
-205 DSLSLQGTIF
+205 DSLSLPGTIF
-215 REARERVEKE
+215 REARERVESE
-225 GFDALPWKHIV
+225 GIEALPWKHIV

-254 KGMTDEQGMS
+254 KGMSDEEGMPI
-264 VADFFWDAT
+264 ADFFWDAT
-273 GPILSAESNVS
+273 GPILSPDSDVS

-297 FPMPEWGREF
+297 FPMPEWGIKFIEL
-307 VEQSNVSE
+307 SNVSE
-315 MPKSMTIAASPS
+315 MPESMTIAASPS

-347 RQVIDAANVAVVVPD
+347 SQVIDAANVAVVVPD

-370 YSLPDELESVNLTMG
+370 YSLPEELESVNLTMG

-415 GYYFDDFSVL
+415 GYYFDDFSML

-435 GSDAANMINSDIA
+435 GSDAANRINSDIA
-448 ERHLRFVSVED
+448 ERHLRFVSVDD
-459 VRMPEDG
+459 VKASDDARG
-466 KGVKDPEAIKKRNE
+466 SKKSEAVDRHHE

-491 KASFDD
+491 QASYDE
-497 VVDYINRVLTLIYD
+497 VAGYIDRILTLIYD
-511 SLGMSNAALA
+511 SLGKSNADLA

-553 LPDNVFYMID
+553 LPDNVFYLID
-563 RLIAGE
+563 RLLAGE

-610 SSRRTFIPETL
+610 LSRRTFIPETL

-648 EDVTLIYDARVGD
+648 EDVTLIYDARVGE

-681 GYAMHRNYVFNTS
+681 GYATHRNYVFNTS
-694 HRASNSDEVVKNVN
+694 HRVSKSDEVVKNEN
-708 VMKRLEQFKKKGSG
+708 VMKRLEQFKKKGSS

-746 KLSDETPV
+746 KLSDDAPI
-754 SSDIDA
+754 SSEIDS

-769 TILNLYIPEGKQN
+769 TMLNLYIPEEKRN

-796 DFESILN
+796 DFERILN
-803 DPNRISDEVRQSV
+803 DPNRISNEVLQSV
-816 NIEHFHLKGED
+816 NIEHFRLKGED
-827 VDRPLTGKTQMVADR
+827 IYRPLTGKTKMVADR
-842 LALHVRDVVRYDMEN
+842 LCRQVQEVVRYDMAH
-857 SPVELVGCE
+857 SPIELVGCE

-871 RWKVDLPEDETR
+871 RWKVDVPEGEPR

-898 IIDGVLRVVD
+898 IIDGVLSVVD
-908 YKTGSANVNAEN
+908 YKTGSADVEAGR

-925 FNGSNDSKYLLQL
+925 FNGSGKSKYLLQL

-945 EGLMHEKGE
+945 EGLMKEKGE
-954 SIAGRNIAMKLYDV
+954 SIADRDIAMKLYDV
-968 HKIATDGPNTPT
+968 HTIAADGPITPK
-980 IGKMVINGFRE
+980 IGNKDITGFRE
-991 ESVVVNTEEE
+991 ESVAVNTKDE
-1001 SGDPDSVPL
+1001 SGDAGSVSL
-1010 YEGFR
+1010 YDGFR
-1015 QQLNQI
+1015 QQLNRI

>member
-1 MSSLTFLEAV
+1 MASLTFLEAV

-78 FRLYNIYV
+78 FRLYKIYA
-86 DLISAKPSAT
+86 DLISAGSSAGKSLT
-96 EALAADFDHFAPWG
+96 ADFDHFAPWG
-110 EILVNDFSE
+110 EILVHDFSE

-128 DLFRNVKDF
+128 DLFRNVRDF
-137 REIEANYLTEEQ
+137 RDIEANYLTDEQ

-163 DDVEAFWRHTRQGE
+163 DDVKSFWRHTRQGE

-192 PALYTGLKQDLEK
+192 PELYTGLKEDLEK
-205 DSLSLQGTIF
+205 DSLALQGTIF
-215 REARERVEKE
+215 REAQERIETE
-225 GFDALPWKHIV
+225 GMTALPWKHVV

-248 RIFDLL
+248 RIFELL
-254 KGMTDEQGMS
+254 KGMTDEEGMPM
-264 VADFFWDAT
+264 ADFFWDAT
-273 GPILSAESNVS
+273 GPILSPNSEVS
-284 NPATISLQRNMQH
+284 NPATISLQRNIRH
-297 FPMPEWGREF
+297 FPMPKWGREF
-307 VEQSNVSE
+307 IEQSGVSE
-315 MPKSMTIAASPS
+315 MPESMTIAASPS

-347 RQVIDAANVAVVVPD
+347 HQVIDAANVAVVVPD

-370 YSLPDELESVNLTMG
+370 YSLPEELESVNLTMG
-385 YSMRYTSIASFI
+385 YSMRYTSVASFI
-397 YHLRRLHSR
+397 YHLRRLHAR
-406 RRKLKGGTF
+406 RRKLKGGRF
-415 GYYFDDFSVL
+415 GYYFDDLSVL

-435 GSDAANMINSDIA
+435 GSDAANRINSNIA
-448 ERHLRFVSVED
+448 ERHLRFVTNDEI
-459 VRMPEDG
+459 REY
-466 KGVKDPEAIKKRNE
+466 NE
-480 QLDTLFRPLPE
+480 QFSTLFRPLPE
-491 KASFDD
+491 MASVDEVAGYIDD
-497 VVDYINRVLTLIYD
+497 ALTLIYD
-511 SLGMSNAALA
+511 SLGRSNAGLA

-528 QLQIERYRMALNRL
+528 RLQIERYRMALNRL
-542 SQCVHQYKVNI
+542 RQCVHQYQVPI
-553 LPDNVFYMID
+553 HPDNVFYMID
-563 RLIAGE
+563 RLLAGE

-673 QLDLLYAQ
+673 QLDLLYAR
-681 GYAMHRNYVFNTS
+681 GHSLHKNYVFNTS
-694 HRASNSDEVVKNVN
+694 HRTLNSDDVVKNEN
-708 VMKRLEQFKKKGSG
+708 VMKRLERFKEKGSG
-722 ANLSASALMDYCACP
+722 ANLSASALMDYCSCP
-737 VKFYYKDVV
+737 MKFYYKDVV
-746 KLSDETPV
+746 GLSDETPV
-754 SSDIDA
+754 SSEIDS

-769 TILNLYIPEGKQN
+769 TMLNLYIPEEKRN
-782 KYLKSSERVVLEKE
+782 KYLKSTERVVLTES
-796 DFESILN
+796 DFESMLN
-803 DPNRISDEVRQSV
+803 DPRMISDELRRSV
-816 NIEHFHLKGED
+816 NIEHFRLSGVD
-827 VDRPLTGKTQMVADR
+827 IDRPLSGKTKMVADR
-842 LALHVRDVVRYDMEN
+842 LCRQVQEVVRYDMAH

-871 RWKVDLPEDETR
+871 RWKVEVPEGEES
-883 YVDEVNIRYALDRVD
+883 YVDEVNLRYALDRVD
-898 IIDGVLRVVD
+898 IVDGVIRVVD
-908 YKTGSANVNAEN
+908 YKTGNADVEAGR

-925 FNGSNDSKYLLQL
+925 FNGSGKSKYLLQL
-938 LVYAHLL
+938 LIYAHLL
-945 EGLMHEKGE
+945 EGLMQKNGE
-954 SIAGRNIAMKLYDV
+954 SVVDRDISMKIYDV
-968 HKIATDGPNTPT
+968 HTIAADGPITPT
-980 IGKMVINGFRE
+980 IGNKEITGFRE
-991 ESVVVNTEEE
+991 KSVAVNTKDE
-1001 SGDPDSVPL
+1001 SGDPGSESL
-1010 YEGFR
+1010 YDGFR
-1015 QQLNQI
+1015 QRLNMI
-1021 INEIFNPDIPFTARP
+1021 INEIFNPDIPFKARP
-1036 DAENACRY
+1036 DEENACRY
-1044 CHLSYLCGRE
+1044 CHLSDLCGRE